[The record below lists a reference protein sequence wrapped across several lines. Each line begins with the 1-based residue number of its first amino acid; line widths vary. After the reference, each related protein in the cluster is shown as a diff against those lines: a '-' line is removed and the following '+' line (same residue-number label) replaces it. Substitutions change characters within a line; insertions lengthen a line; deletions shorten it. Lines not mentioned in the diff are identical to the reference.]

1 MRNLLLIIALT
12 FSFTANATSL
22 AKYTKQH
29 KEKKQ
34 QLFASLDYCS
44 NLGNKDIFELGT
56 KDLEEIYTYRTKVEG
71 KFSKIKQQKT
81 NCFDNSLNYLNDIIA
96 ENLVFMQENSN
107 SELFELQ
114 NRVDERLYESTKL
127 RKTINIELI
136 DSIWADTQKSFI
148 KTAPEKRK
156 DSFITESSKT
166 KQLISQELNI
176 VYNSLEDQL
185 QLDQSNID
193 TADNPELTQVANVTL
208 RSAFLNLS
216 RALLLFENI
225 EKEPKAYNIAKINT
239 YLETANNK
247 FLELKSFSEDLDG
260 LDSKKDIN
268 SIINKLYIITV
279 DLDVTIK
286 EISEDSFSD
295 NFLNWAGNLYQQ
307 TSDLATQTQKI
318 LDTIYLIDMT
328 KQAMPIDITIKEE
341 KLDFN
346 EVKAIQAPSKVL
358 QPVEET
364 KKTSSKT
371 SANKGL

>member
-22 AKYTKQH
+22 AKYTQQH
-29 KEKKQ
+29 KQKKQ

-44 NLGNKDIFELGT
+44 NLGSKEIFELGT
-56 KDLEEIYTYRTKVEG
+56 KDLEEIYAYRTKVEN
-71 KFSKIKQQKT
+71 KFNKIKEQKT
-81 NCFDNSLNYLNDIIA
+81 NCFDNALNYLNDIIA
-96 ENLVFMQENSN
+96 ENLIFMQANKN
-107 SELFELQ
+107 AELFELQ

-136 DSIWADTQKSFI
+136 DSLWADTQKSFI
-148 KTAPEKRK
+148 KTKPEARK
-156 DSFITESSKT
+156 DSFINESSKT
-166 KQLISQELNI
+166 KQLISQELNV

-193 TADNPELTQVANVTL
+193 LAKEPELTQVANVTL

-239 YLETANNK
+239 YLENSSNK
-247 FLELKSFSEDLDG
+247 LLELKSFSSSLDE
-260 LDSKKDIN
+260 LDSKQQIN
-268 SIINKLYIITV
+268 TIIEKLYIITV

-307 TSDLATQTQKI
+307 TSDLATETQKI
-318 LDTIYLIDMT
+318 LDTIYLIDIT

-341 KLDFN
+341 KLEFD
-346 EVKAIQAPSKVL
+346 EVSAIQAPSKVL
-358 QPVEET
+358 EPIEEPKT
-364 KKTSSKT
+364 KKAS
-371 SANKGL
+371 KGL